1 MNFIKNSWYVAA
13 ESHEVTNKL
22 RGRTICGDPV
32 VLFRSEDGTPA
43 ALEDRC
49 CHRHLPLSLGKR
61 VGNAIQCGYHGLEFD
76 ASGACVSVPGQSRVP
91 PGASVRSY
99 PVVERYRYIWIWP
112 GDTDKANPELIPDY
126 HWNEDPN
133 WVSNTGYFYVEGNH
147 QLLVD
152 NLLDLSH
159 VQFVHATTLGADG
172 VTDAPLDTQRVAD
185 RIHIDR
191 WIMDKPPPGMFAG
204 AGNFLGNVDR
214 WQLITWTAPTHVV
227 IDAGCANAGT
237 GARDGNRDEGITVYS
252 NHTITP
258 ETEKSCHYFWH
269 HARNYRLEDHKLTSF
284 LAKAAGT
291 AFGEDVDILA
301 AQQHSI
307 DSAGA
312 NWQGID
318 INADAGVL
326 QARRVVEKMLAAE
339 NPPSVKS
346 HSGKDQNV

>member
-1 MNFIKNSWYVAA
+1 MTFIKNTWYAAA
-13 ESHEVTNKL
+13 ESSEVTDKL
-22 RGRTICGDPV
+22 LGRTICGDPV
-32 VLFRSEDGTPA
+32 VLFRKENGAPA

-61 VGNAIQCGYHGLEFD
+61 VGNAVQCGYHGLRFD
-76 ASGACVSVPGQSRVP
+76 ASGDCVSVPGQSRVP
-91 PGASVRSY
+91 PGASVRAY
-99 PVVERYRYIWIWP
+99 PVIERYRYIWIWP
-112 GDTDKANPELIPDY
+112 GDPGKADPDLIPDY
-126 HWNEDPN
+126 HWNEDPM

-172 VTDAPLDTQRVAD
+172 VTDAPLDTRRDTNHVY
-185 RIHIDR
+185 IDR

-204 AGNFLGNVDR
+204 AGDFSGNVDR

-269 HARNYRLEDHKLTSF
+269 HARNYRLEDPELTKF
-284 LAKAAGT
+284 LAKAAST

-301 AQQHSI
+301 AQQRSI

-312 NWQGID
+312 GWKGID

-326 QARRVVEKMLAAE
+326 QARRVMEKMLAAE
-339 NPPSVKS
+339 
-346 HSGKDQNV
+346 

>member
-1 MNFIKNSWYVAA
+1 MKFVKNAWYVAA
-13 ESHEVTNKL
+13 ESHEVADNL
-22 RGRTICGDPV
+22 IGRTICDRSV
-32 VLFRSEDGTPA
+32 VLFRDEHGMPA

-61 VGNAIQCGYHGLEFD
+61 VGNVVQCGYHGLKFD
-76 ASGACVSVPGQSRVP
+76 RGGTCVSVPGQSRVP
-91 PGASVRSY
+91 PGAGVRSY

-112 GDTDKANPELIPDY
+112 GDAHKADPNLIPDY
-126 HWNEDPN
+126 HWNDDPD
-133 WVSNTGYFYVEGNH
+133 WISNTGYFHVEGNH

-172 VTDAPLDTQRVAD
+172 VSNAPLDTRREDNKV
-185 RIHIDR
+185 RIDR
-191 WIMDKPPPGMFAG
+191 WIMDKPPPAMFAG
-204 AGNFLGNVDR
+204 AGNFPGNVDR

-227 IDAGCANAGT
+227 IDAGCANAST
-237 GARDGNRDEGITVYS
+237 GARDGNRAEGITVYS

-269 HARNYRLEDHKLTSF
+269 HARNYRLDDPDLTEF
-284 LAKAAGT
+284 LAKAAST

-301 AQQHSI
+301 AQQRSI
-307 DSAGA
+307 DSAKA
-312 NWQGID
+312 EWRGID

-326 QARRVVEKMLAAE
+326 QARRVIDKMLAAE
-339 NPPSVKS
+339 
-346 HSGKDQNV
+346 

>member
-1 MNFIKNSWYVAA
+1 MTAFVKNAWYVAA
-13 ESHEVTNKL
+13 ESHEVADGVL
-22 RGRTICGDPV
+22 SRTICGDPV
-32 VLFRSEDGTPA
+32 VLFRAEDGTPA

-61 VGNAIQCGYHGLEFD
+61 VGNRVQCGYHGLEFD
-76 ASGACVSVPGQSRVP
+76 ASGACVAVPGQSRVP
-91 PGASVRSY
+91 PGADIRAY
-99 PVVERYRYIWIWP
+99 PVVERYRYIWIWT
-112 GDTDKANPELIPDY
+112 GDANRADPALIPDY
-126 HWNEDPN
+126 HWNDDPD
-133 WVSNTGYFYVEGNH
+133 WISNTGYFYVEGNH

-172 VTDAPLDTQRVAD
+172 VTDAPLDTRRDGDRV
-185 RIHIDR
+185 HIDR
-191 WIMDKPPPGMFAG
+191 WIMDKPPPAMFAG
-204 AGNFLGNVDR
+204 AGDFPANVDR

-258 ETEKSCHYFWH
+258 ETGKSCHYFWH
-269 HARNYRLEDHKLTSF
+269 HARNYRLDDAELTKF
-284 LAKAAGT
+284 LANAAGT

-301 AQQHSI
+301 AQQRSM
-307 DSAGA
+307 DGAGPD
-312 NWQGID
+312 WQGID

-326 QARRVVEKMLAAE
+326 QARRVVDRLLAAE
-339 NPPSVKS
+339 A
-346 HSGKDQNV
+346 

>member
-1 MNFIKNSWYVAA
+1 MTAFVKNAWYVAA
-13 ESHEVTNKL
+13 ESHEVADGVL
-22 RGRTICGDPV
+22 GRTICGDPV
-32 VLFRSEDGTPA
+32 VLFRAEDGTPA

-61 VGNAIQCGYHGLEFD
+61 VGNRVQCGYHGLEFD
-76 ASGACVSVPGQSRVP
+76 ASGACVAVPGQSRVP
-91 PGASVRSY
+91 PGADIRAY
-99 PVVERYRYIWIWP
+99 PVVERYRYIWIWT
-112 GDTDKANPELIPDY
+112 GDANRADPALIPDY
-126 HWNEDPN
+126 HWNDDPD
-133 WVSNTGYFYVEGNH
+133 WISNTGYFYVEGNH

-172 VTDAPLDTQRVAD
+172 VTDAPLDTRRDGDRV
-185 RIHIDR
+185 HIDR
-191 WIMDKPPPGMFAG
+191 WIMDKPPPAMFAG
-204 AGNFLGNVDR
+204 AGDLPANVDR

-258 ETEKSCHYFWH
+258 ETGKSCHYFWH
-269 HARNYRLEDHKLTSF
+269 HARNYRLDDAELTKF
-284 LAKAAGT
+284 LANAAGT

-301 AQQHSI
+301 AQQRSM
-307 DSAGA
+307 DGAGPD
-312 NWQGID
+312 WQGID

-326 QARRVVEKMLAAE
+326 QARRVVDRLLAAE
-339 NPPSVKS
+339 A
-346 HSGKDQNV
+346 